1 VEPRGGVSTLVEN
14 AACLGCGCT
23 CDDIAIRVD
32 GEAIL
37 ETQNVCSL
45 GDSWFRAT
53 RSTSLATV
61 DRRDATIEQAV
72 AAAIR
77 LLGSATRPLVFVGP
91 GLSCEEQRLC
101 VAIAEVLRARLD
113 STTTS
118 TSLPQLIASQ
128 ERGFAA
134 ATFGEVRNRADLVVY
149 WGVDI
154 AARYP
159 RFVSRYAPTSAT
171 RVAVDVGAATATV
184 AADQRFTI
192 EPAAELSTLIALRNP
207 ASDGIG
213 ALFNGKQYVALVC
226 DAEPDERAVRSPQRF
241 DAIIAL
247 AQSLNAHTRCAALA
261 LRGAGNS
268 SGADSVFTA
277 HTGYPIAID
286 FARGYPRYRPYDAT
300 DADVVL
306 VVGDGSAGLDRRTA
320 GAPTIA
326 IGPNATRSTLGSV
339 VSIDAGAAGIH
350 TSGTAVRADDVPLPL
365 RPALHAPRSVSDV
378 LQALLAAVR

>member
-14 AACLGCGCT
+14 VACLGCGCT

-32 GEAIL
+32 GEAII
-37 ETQNVCSL
+37 ETQNVCAL
-45 GDSWFRAT
+45 GDTWFRAP

-61 DRRDATIEQAV
+61 DGRDATVEQAV
-72 AAAIR
+72 ATAIR
-77 LLGSATRPLVFVGP
+77 LLGSATRPLVLVVP
-91 GLSCEEQRLC
+91 GLSCEEQRVC
-101 VAIAEVLRARLD
+101 VAIADVLRARLD

-134 ATFGEVRNRADLVVY
+134 ATFGEVRNRADLVIY

-154 AARYP
+154 AGRYP
-159 RFVSRYAPTSAT
+159 RFVSRYAPTSGKS
-171 RVAVDVGAATATV
+171 VAVDVGAATATV
-184 AADQRFTI
+184 DSNARFGI
-192 EPAAELSTLIALRNP
+192 DPASELSTLIALRNP

-213 ALFNGKQYVALVC
+213 ALFNGKQYVALVY

-247 AQSLNAHTRCAALA
+247 AQSLNAQTRCAALG

-268 SGADSVFTA
+268 PGADSVFTA

-286 FARGYPRYRPYDAT
+286 FARGYPRYRPYTAT
-300 DADVVL
+300 EADVVL
-306 VVGDGSAGLDRRTA
+306 VVGDGSASPHRHVA
-320 GAPTIA
+320 GVPTIA
-326 IGPNATRSTLGSV
+326 IGPNATRSALGWA
-339 VSIDAGAAGIH
+339 VSIDAGAAGTH

-378 LQALLAAVR
+378 LQTLLAAVR